1 MTETLGPEQLAA
13 YQTEMVGFILDT
25 PKCALWV
32 DMGLGKT
39 IATLTAIKELLD
51 DFEARRVLIIA
62 PLRVAKST
70 WPDEIQKRAHINDVA
85 YSVIV
90 GTADERKR
98 ALKRDVDLYFINRE
112 NVVWLLDQLN
122 DKWPFETMI
131 IDESSSFRNHQSKR
145 FRALKKVAHLCT
157 RVIELTG
164 TPAPKDLLG
173 LWAQIYLLDQG
184 ERLGRT
190 ITAYRDRWF
199 RPDYLGYSWDI
210 KEGAQEEI
218 EGYLSDIVLV
228 LKAGDFTYWDEP
240 EQRRVNIDLP
250 AMARDQYT
258 ELENEFIVRL
268 ENAEV
273 IEAVN
278 AAVLTGK
285 LRQCANGAFYTD
297 EHGTFVE
304 VHDAKL
310 NALQFVINKHPGENI
325 LCAYNFVSDKER
337 ILKRFPHA
345 EVLTVDPDVIR
356 RWNAGKIPLLL
367 AHPASAGHGLN
378 LQHGGRIAVWFGD
391 TWDLELHLQ
400 FNARLARRGQE
411 KDVIIYHL
419 CVKDTVD
426 ETIIRTIKNRNRSQ
440 RALLDALK
448 KDITRKGDGLKKAA

>member
-1 MTETLGPEQLAA
+1 M
-13 YQTEMVGFILDT
+13 
-25 PKCALWV
+25 
-32 DMGLGKT
+32 
-39 IATLTAIKELLD
+39 
-51 DFEARRVLIIA
+51 
-62 PLRVAKST
+62 
-70 WPDEIQKRAHINDVA
+70 
-85 YSVIV
+85 
-90 GTADERKR
+90 
-98 ALKRDVDLYFINRE
+98 
-112 NVVWLLDQLN
+112 
-122 DKWPFETMI
+122 
-131 IDESSSFRNHQSKR
+131 
-145 FRALKKVAHLCT
+145 
-157 RVIELTG
+157 
-164 TPAPKDLLG
+164 
-173 LWAQIYLLDQG
+173 
-184 ERLGRT
+184 GRT

-210 KEGAQEEI
+210 KDGAQEEI

-250 AMARDQYT
+250 AIARDQYT

-345 EVLTVDPDVIR
+345 EVLTVDPDVIH

-400 FNARLARRGQE
+400 FNARLARRGQG

-426 ETIIRTIKNRNRSQ
+426 EIIIRTIKNRDRSQ

-448 KDITRKGDGLKKAA
+448 KDITRKGGGLKKAA